1 MRKITLLLLVSIS
14 MVLATGCDDDVLNI
28 TLENTCVPQSKFGA
42 AYCGDYSLGQVK
54 FITALEK
61 KPISQTD
68 DAICISKEEWLL
80 KLRPALKENIRVKK
94 DKKKRLIL
102 DGNLHL
108 RKLYSLE

>member
-1 MRKITLLLLVSIS
+1 MRTITLLLLASTS
-14 MVLATGCDDDVLNI
+14 LLLGCDDAVLNI
-28 TLENTCVPQSKFGA
+28 VLEDTCIPQSRFGA

-61 KPISQTD
+61 RDISQTD

-94 DKKKRLIL
+94 DKKKKLLL

-108 RKLYSLE
+108 RQIYSLE